1 MDELSLTRPN
11 LTSDAI
17 VHFSPGSSFTL
28 PDGTSVSGVEAL
40 RQLETGS
47 GNDVLSYDMRG
58 APQGTYQFNAGS
70 GNDSAALD
78 FSTFASDVE
87 FNATSHYGAHAQ
99 TGYNGSSY
107 DYDLTLYNFE
117 NFTIIGGSGNDAM
130 YASQDSIGGNDSLV
144 GNGGNDYLYGYG
156 GDDTLSGGL
165 GADYLDGG
173 GGTDVAVYST
183 SKAGVSVDL
192 LTGVGSGGDAQGD
205 TLTGIENLIGSTAS
219 DSLTGD
225 SNDNVFSGQGGN
237 DTLDRWRRRRHVV
250 RGQWS

>member
-1 MDELSLTRPN
+1 MDTISGGAGFDELSLTRPN

-58 APQGTYQFNAGS
+58 APQGTYQFNAG
-70 GNDSAALD
+70 AATTARRWTSPHSRAMSN
-78 FSTFASDVE
+78 STPPV
-87 FNATSHYGAHAQ
+87 HYGAHAQ

-156 GDDTLSGGL
+156 GDDTLIGGA
-165 GADYLDGG
+165 GNDYLDAEIGAM
-173 GGTDVAVYST
+173 TACQAAVVMT
-183 SKAGVSVDL
+183 
-192 LTGVGSGGDAQGD
+192 
-205 TLTGIENLIGSTAS
+205 
-219 DSLTGD
+219 
-225 SNDNVFSGQGGN
+225 
-237 DTLDRWRRRRHVV
+237 RWRVWATGWTPHPRKVPA
-250 RGQWS
+250 WTSCL